1 MTAIAYRD
9 GVMAADTLVVSEFL
23 RMPNNPEQ
31 PKAFSLALRD
41 WSTALVGVA
50 GEECPSNEYI
60 VRWLHDN
67 PLHDLPVMTGKFEL
81 LLATDRG
88 KILLVDQDG
97 DVSEIRNPFW
107 AIGSGAEICMGFMAA
122 GGSAAEAVAAAI
134 KWSPKCG
141 GDVDQVRL

>member
-1 MTAIAYRD
+1 MIGYLSKL
-9 GVMAADTLVVSEFL
+9 GL
-23 RMPNNPEQ
+23 
-31 PKAFSLALRD
+31 
-41 WSTALVGVA
+41 
-50 GEECPSNEYI
+50 
-60 VRWLHDN
+60 DN
-67 PLHDLPVMTGKFEL
+67 L
-81 LLATDRG
+81 G